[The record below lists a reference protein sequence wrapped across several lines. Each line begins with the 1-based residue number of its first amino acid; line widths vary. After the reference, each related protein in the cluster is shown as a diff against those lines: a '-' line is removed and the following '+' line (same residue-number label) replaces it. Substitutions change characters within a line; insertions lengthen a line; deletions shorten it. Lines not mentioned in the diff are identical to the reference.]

1 MTDLH
6 QERPD
11 EVLQRRDEFDDRTE
25 IVADLGPAVGE
36 AHVDVVDGTAMV
48 VLDDGAGQYEF
59 DLPSD
64 NSHTFINN
72 GVLTI
77 EVRGE

>member
-6 QERPD
+6 QEHSE
-11 EVLQRRDEFDDRTE
+11 EVLRKRVDDGDRTE
-25 IVADLGPAVGE
+25 IVADLGPGVGD
-36 AHVDVVDGTAMV
+36 ADVDVVDGTAIV
-48 VLDDGAGQYEF
+48 VLHDGDAQYEF
-59 DLPSD
+59 DLPGED
-64 NSHTFINN
+64 SHTFINN